1 MQVQKE
7 ELRQKLLEA
16 AEDEFLRRGYEAAS
30 LRVIAKKANTTIG
43 NIYHYFPN
51 KEAILI
57 ELLEPTICNLE
68 KLIKLHLEDDFHPG
82 TSEEVGEYIDQYEQE
97 GRHDEFEYMLDKRIV
112 ILLELKSSSL
122 MERKE
127 AILEQFR
134 KHLRWHMKFIDEDAH
149 YSEIFIDMFTAS
161 LKHVLIE
168 HTDRQKARKELV
180 KFFRAICTGIIRM
193 D

>member
-16 AEDEFLRRGYEAAS
+16 AEDEFLKRGYEEAS

-51 KEAILI
+51 KEAILM
-57 ELLEPTICNLE
+57 ELVEPTICNLE
-68 KLIKLHLEDDFHPG
+68 KLIKFHLESDFHPR
-82 TSEEVGEYIDQYEQE
+82 TPEEVNAYIDQYEQE
-97 GRHDEFEYMLDKRIV
+97 GRHDELEYMLDKRIV

-127 AILEQFR
+127 EILKQFR
-134 KHLRWHMKFIDEDAH
+134 RHLGWHLRLTDDDAH
-149 YSEIFIDMFTAS
+149 YSEIIIDMFTAS

-168 HTDRQKARKELV
+168 HTDRQEARKELI
-180 KFFRAICTGIIRM
+180 KFFRVICTGILRM